1 MSMHHSTADVPRRE
15 VSRTQVIGYLLAGA
29 ACLAYGASLILA
41 KQVVQDTPPL
51 LGGALGMTFGLL
63 VLTVL
68 SAPDVRRDR
77 GTRRRAWVW
86 AALGG
91 LAAGGGITFMF
102 MAVSNAPVVVVAPIL
117 AMNPLTAIL
126 FSQIFIRGMER
137 LTWRILI
144 GAVLVVTGVIII
156 SLGQNT

>member
-1 MSMHHSTADVPRRE
+1 MTTPHSATDVVRRDA
-15 VSRTQVIGYLLAGA
+15 SRTHLIGYLLAGA

-51 LGGALGMTFGLL
+51 LGGALGLTFGLL
-63 VLTVL
+63 VLTVV
-68 SAPDVRRDR
+68 SAPDVRRDK

-91 LAAGGGITFMF
+91 LGAGGGITFMF

-117 AMNPLTAIL
+117 AMNPLTAII

>member
-1 MSMHHSTADVPRRE
+1 MSTHHSTTDVPRRE
-15 VSRTQVIGYLLAGA
+15 LSRTQVIGYLLAGA

-51 LGGALGMTFGLL
+51 LGGALGMSFGLM
-63 VLTVL
+63 VLTVV
-68 SAPDVRRDR
+68 SAPDLRRDR
-77 GTRRRAWVW
+77 GTRCRAWVW

>member
-1 MSMHHSTADVPRRE
+1 MRPAQPAAEARRPALT
-15 VSRTQVIGYLLAGA
+15 RTQVVGYALAGA

-41 KQVVQDTPPL
+41 KQVVEDTPPL
-51 LGGALGMTFGLL
+51 LAAALGMTFGML
-63 VLTVL
+63 VLTVV

-91 LAAGGGITFMF
+91 LGAGGGIMLMF
-102 MAVSNAPVVVVAPIL
+102 LAVSNAPVVVVAPIL

-126 FSQIFIRGMER
+126 FSQVFIRGMER
-137 LTWRILI
+137 ITWRVVS
-144 GAVLVVTGVIII
+144 GAALVVAGVVII
-156 SLGQNT
+156 SLGQNA